1 MKGRLAMVCGLR
13 WVGSQPGQS
22 TIVPPLPHAAGSLD
36 PVAGVLTGISSWVVL
51 VEEAA

>member
-1 MKGRLAMVCGLR
+1 MVCGLR